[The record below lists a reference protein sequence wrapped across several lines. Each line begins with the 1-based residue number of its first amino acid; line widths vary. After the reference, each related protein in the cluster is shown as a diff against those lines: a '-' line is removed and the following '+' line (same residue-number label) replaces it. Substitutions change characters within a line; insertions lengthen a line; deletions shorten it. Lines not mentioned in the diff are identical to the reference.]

1 MKEKGISKS
10 IKAAVIVVIVA
21 VAGIGAYFLMEP
33 GVEEKPGEEGGEAEN
48 QESEMG
54 FEWFQ
59 TGNTLS
65 ITQLQT
71 KQSGELENNRI
82 GDGISLH
89 PQIQTEDPDHFAN
102 RISEKGLKW
111 MKFSLDVGWPEV
123 ESMGAYSE
131 YHIYPEQ
138 DRAVTGLANNGVK
151 TMCMLMF
158 WDEEITEFGE
168 NYSRFKTEDE
178 IQRYLDYVQFVV
190 HHFKDRVEYYEI
202 LNEPNANH
210 EGRSQRYVEL
220 ADYINLV
227 KRTVPVIRQE
237 CPEAKIVAGA
247 ITPLLYYDH
256 VENIARFDPVAREYL
271 FGILESDV
279 MPLVDAF
286 SWHALGG
293 ASPEYAEEYYYA
305 YPSIVQEIKDVASAH
320 GFNGEY
326 IGAELLWQTS
336 LHNPGEGIEYSETAA
351 AKYLA
356 RGIITNLGLDATA
369 GLCECLECQPKM
381 SVIQGLC
388 TVMAGANPISLPVE
402 IQSEAENIR
411 NYSFSLSSG
420 DKLIALWTD
429 GVAVDDD
436 PGVMA
441 NLTCQGFTA
450 QDVTGID
457 VLMGYQQ
464 SIITSNESGNL
475 VIQNLIVR
483 DYPLILQITVT
494 PTPTPAEGIP
504 IVYVVVGVIAIAVVI
519 GLVFALKRR

>member
-1 MKEKGISKS
+1 MSKIKFFKTLIIIALSFCLFFTFSFLTGCAKKGEMILEPEEELEEEPLETVDPEEP
-10 IKAAVIVVIVA
+10 IEEMPEEEVEGEVA
-21 VAGIGAYFLMEP
+21 IGE
-33 GVEEKPGEEGGEAEN
+33 
-48 QESEMG
+48 

-59 TGNTLS
+59 MGNTLS
-65 ITQLQT
+65 ITQLQH
-71 KQSGELENNRI
+71 KRSEELEDNRI
-82 GDGISLH
+82 GDGITLH
-89 PQIQTEDPDHFAN
+89 PQIQTEDPDDFVN
-102 RISEKGLKW
+102 RISDKGLKW
-111 MKFSLDVGWPEV
+111 MKFSIDIGWPEV
-123 ESMGAYSE
+123 ESTGAYSE

-138 DRAVTGLANNGVK
+138 DRAVTGLADNGVK
-151 TMCMLMF
+151 MMCMLVF
-158 WDEEITEFGE
+158 WDEEIQEVGE

-178 IQRYLDYVQFVV
+178 IQRYLDYVQFIV

-210 EGRSQRYVEL
+210 GEGSQRYVKL

-256 VENIARFDPVAREYL
+256 VENITRFDPVAREYL

-293 ASPEYAEEYYYA
+293 ASPEHGEEYYYA
-305 YPSIVQEIKDVASAH
+305 YQSIVQEIKDVASAH

-326 IGAELLWQTS
+326 IGAELFWQTNLS
-336 LHNPGEGIEYSETAA
+336 EPGQRDKIEYSETAA

-356 RGIITNLGLDATA
+356 RGIVTNLGLDATA

-429 GVAVDDD
+429 GVAVDED
-436 PGVMA
+436 PGVNA
-441 NLTCQGFTA
+441 NLTVPNLTA
-450 QDVTGID
+450 KNVMGID
-457 VLMGYQQ
+457 VLNGYQQ
-464 SIITSNESGNL
+464 SITTSNENGNL

-483 DYPLILQITVT
+483 DYPLILHITRSS
-494 PTPTPAEGIP
+494 
-504 IVYVVVGVIAIAVVI
+504 
-519 GLVFALKRR
+519 K